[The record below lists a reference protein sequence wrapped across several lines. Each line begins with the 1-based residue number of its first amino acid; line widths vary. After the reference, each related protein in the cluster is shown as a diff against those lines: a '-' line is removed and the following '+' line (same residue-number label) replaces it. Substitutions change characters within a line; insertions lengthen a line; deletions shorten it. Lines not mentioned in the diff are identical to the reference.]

1 MRKTKIVATLGPASS
16 SEETLRNLMLAGV
29 NVFRLNFSHG
39 SHEVHATTVASI
51 NKLNT
56 ELGLYVAI
64 LADLSGPKIRTGMV
78 EGDSLLLKP
87 GDQFIITTRDEAS
100 RGNVISVNYKDFA
113 ADVKAGEDILLD
125 DGKLLLRAIASN
137 GTDEVAAKVVQG
149 GLLFSRKGVNLPK
162 TKLRLPGLS
171 AKDLND
177 LEFIVKLK
185 VQWIALSFVR
195 SAADIID
202 LRKKLTELCDGELPG
217 IVAKI
222 EKPEAVENAAEIIA
236 VANAVMIARGDLG
249 VEIPQEQVPII
260 QKKLARL
267 CVAASKPVIVATQMM
282 EGMIS
287 NMRPTRAEVNDV
299 ANSVLDGADALML
312 SGETSVGNF
321 PVQTVETM
329 SRIISDVEASN
340 IFYPEIKPDEG
351 PGERRISDSVIRAAC
366 NLAREVN
373 ARALIA
379 MTYTGYSAFKL
390 ASHRTGAGIYI
401 FSNNRNLLSALSL
414 VWGVTGIYFEKF
426 SNTDMAMLEMRKT
439 LIARG
444 YIISGNYIIYVSSIP
459 IGKPGKTNMLKLSIV

>member
-1 MRKTKIVATLGPASS
+1 
-16 SEETLRNLMLAGV
+16 MLAGV

-39 SHEVHATTVASI
+39 SHEVHAASVANI
-51 NKLNT
+51 TRLNA
-56 ELGLYVAI
+56 EMDLNVAI

-87 GDQFIITTRDEAS
+87 GDFFIITTRDEATK
-100 RGNVISVNYKDFA
+100 GNTISVNYKDFA

-125 DGKLLLRAIASN
+125 DGKLLLRATASN
-137 GTDEVAAKVVQG
+137 GTDEVTAKVVQG

-162 TKLRLPGLS
+162 TKLGLPGLS
-171 AKDLND
+171 EKDLND
-177 LEFIVKLK
+177 LELIVTLNI
-185 VQWIALSFVR
+185 QWVALSFVR
-195 SAADIID
+195 TANDIRE
-202 LRKKLTELCDGELPG
+202 LRKKLQELSSSDPPR

-222 EKPEAVENAAEIIA
+222 EKPEAVDNAGEIISVSDA
-236 VANAVMIARGDLG
+236 IMVARGDLG
-249 VEIPQEQVPII
+249 VEIPQEQVPVI
-260 QKKLARL
+260 QKKLVRM

-312 SGETSVGNF
+312 SGETAVGNF

-329 SRIISDVEASN
+329 NRIISDVEVSD
-340 IFYPEIKPDEG
+340 IFYPDIKPDEG
-351 PGERRISDSVIRAAC
+351 PRERRISDSVILAAC

-379 MTYTGYSAFKL
+379 MTYTGYSAFRL
-390 ASHRTGAGIYI
+390 AGHRTGAGIYI
-401 FSNNRNLLSALSL
+401 FSNNRNLLCALNL
-414 VWGVTGIYFEKF
+414 VWGVTGIYSEKF
-426 SNTDMAMLEMRKT
+426 SNTDTAMLEMRQT
-439 LIARG
+439 LITRG
-444 YIISGNYIIYVSSIP
+444 YITTGNYIIYVSSIP